1 MCVDFNVVGRK
12 LYVKLSRDMLW
23 FKEASF
29 LEQDFS
35 QEMVP
40 VNLSKVDVVLLLG
53 APKSVTEIGSFWS
66 SIELL
71 LQFV

>member
-40 VNLSKVDVVLLLG
+40 INLSKVDAVLLLG
-53 APKSVTEIGSFWS
+53 APKSLTEIGSFWS
-66 SIELL
+66 STELL